1 MPFRSEAQ
9 RRLLWAKHPDVA
21 RKWAHEYP
29 NQKHLPYHKSDVNNS
44 HNRQRKKAVRFVT

>member
-21 RKWAHEYP
+21 REFAAKTPKGA
-29 NQKHLPYHKSDVNNS
+29 HLPMHAK
-44 HNRQRKKAVRFVT
+44 RAALLKQMKGR